1 MRHIRAVLCGLAV
14 ALLVLLAPAAAGAQE
29 EEEAPEAALLNEEA
43 VEIIEESEEEG
54 DLDHET
60 AECAIHAIE
69 ENDADACHEAP
80 SPILPEL
87 NELIWGGGAF
97 LVLLLVLWKFGL
109 PAAQSMM
116 NERTER
122 IRNDLESA
130 ERARV
135 EAETVL
141 ADYQRQLAD
150 ARNESARIVEEAR
163 QQAEQVRR
171 DLTTRAETE
180 ASELR
185 TRNAEQVA
193 GERDRVLGELR
204 TQVAGLAV
212 ELAEKVVE
220 SNLDRDTNLRLI
232 ENYIDSVGNGSRN

>member
-1 MRHIRAVLCGLAV
+1 MRHIRALLCGLAIG
-14 ALLVLLAPAAAGAQE
+14 LLVLLAPAAAGAQE
-29 EEEAPEAALLNEEA
+29 EDEP
-43 VEIIEESEEEG
+43 VDIGVISDEIHHAEEEG
-54 DLDHET
+54 ELDHET
-60 AECAIHAIE
+60 AECAIAAIE

-97 LVLLLVLWKFGL
+97 LVLLVVLWKFGL

-180 ASELR
+180 AADLR

-220 SNLDRDTNLRLI
+220 SNLDRDANLRLI
-232 ENYIDSVGNGSRN
+232 ENYIDTVGNGARN